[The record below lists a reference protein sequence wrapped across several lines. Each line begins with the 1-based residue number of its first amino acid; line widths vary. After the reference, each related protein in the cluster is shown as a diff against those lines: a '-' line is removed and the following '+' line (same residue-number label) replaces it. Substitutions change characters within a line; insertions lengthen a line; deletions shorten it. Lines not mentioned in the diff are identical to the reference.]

1 MHKSSNGP
9 GRRSSISKQEY
20 SLGTANRSLRLV
32 GRQVPQIMSRAHLT
46 TDVASELCTKG
57 AEELAALN
65 RAREVTSREVVDPYL
80 ARIEKI
86 NPSVRTMRSV
96 TRRATTSACAPMLPI
111 ARGDRPPSWRRLPDR
126 PIRPRDPIRPPAGC
140 PRLASE
146 GRGCPLSHFAGPA
159 VPSHLYLG
167 VVHPLLALEF
177 ISSCTEAVCHG
188 FPVEWRSA
196 LVGVHLCKRLPT
208 SSKQAL
214 RQRARCYRLKL
225 VDSSRYWECT
235 TRKPATLG
243 SPLRTSGIR
252 TPVRPCK
259 RYPGDVLHE
268 QP

>member
-1 MHKSSNGP
+1 MTDLAIKVGVIAEQTGP
-9 GRRSSISKQEY
+9 LSFMGIAD
-20 SLGTANRSLRLV
+20 AN
-32 GRQVPQIMSRAHLT
+32 
-46 TDVASELCTKG
+46 VAK
-57 AEELAALN
+57 
-65 RAREVTSREVVDPYL
+65 
-80 ARIEKI
+80 
-86 NPSVRTMRSV
+86 MR
-96 TRRATTSACAPMLPI
+96 
-111 ARGDRPPSWRRLPDR
+111 
-126 PIRPRDPIRPPAGC
+126 IRPPAGC

-188 FPVEWRSA
+188 FRVEWRSA

-214 RQRARCYRLKL
+214 RQRVRCYRLKL

-259 RYPGDVLHE
+259 QYPGDVLHE